1 MRVKEELPVIIDGVK
16 SWLRCD
22 RRIKN
27 ECDKS
32 LDYYYHFHDYIEL
45 LYALDADCEIWING
59 KCYSFVT
66 GDFAV
71 INSNEPHYVFASKKS
86 EYIYIHISPD
96 ILYSDENA
104 FLEYKYIAPFVDKN
118 AFQNVFKECE
128 IPNAKGLCIEIM
140 EAWEN
145 EEYAYELIIRANIL
159 KLFAGVLKN
168 LKEKG
173 IYVSAN
179 NISPDIKKALI
190 YITEHF
196 DSADEKKAASIC
208 NLSYY
213 HFSRTFKKIM
223 GQTFNQYLLNV
234 RINQSEKFLISTDKS
249 ITEIAYMTG
258 FSSASHFIS
267 KFKGK
272 NGITPYKFREK
283 SKNIQ
288 NGVVK

>member
-1 MRVKEELPVIIDGVK
+1 MKIKQQLPVVIDGVK
-16 SWLRCD
+16 SWLFCD
-22 RRIKN
+22 RRIKEKN
-27 ECDKS
+27 DKT
-32 LDYYYHFHDYIEL
+32 LEYYYHYHDYIEL

-59 KCYSFVT
+59 KCYTFVT

-71 INSNEPHYVFASKKS
+71 MNSNEPHYVLSNKKS
-86 EYIYIHISPD
+86 EYICILFSPD

-104 FLEYKYIAPFVDKN
+104 FLEYKYVAPFVCKN
-118 AFQNVFKECE
+118 ALKNVFKEHE
-128 IPNAKGLCIEIM
+128 IANTKELCIEII
-140 EAWEN
+140 EAWEK

-159 KLFAGVLKN
+159 KLFAGILKN
-168 LKEKG
+168 LKEKE
-173 IYVSAN
+173 IYVSTS

-196 DSADEKKAASIC
+196 DTADEKEAAKIC

-213 HFSRTFKKIM
+213 HFSRTFKKTM

-234 RINQSEKFLISTDKS
+234 RINQSEKYLISTDKS

-267 KFKGK
+267 KFKEK
-272 NGITPYKFREK
+272 NGITPYKFK
-283 SKNIQ
+283 STARNS
-288 NGVVK
+288 